1 MLGRNKSGCVG
12 MVPINYID
20 IKVPLERS
28 DNNLKENTNSPR
40 VIKAKVLYDFI
51 AEVADDLSITV
62 ILLSSLQ
69 IHIINL
75 VNSRQMKLSLYIIV

>member
-1 MLGRNKSGCVG
+1 MIEKLSDEWMLGRNKSGCVG

-20 IKVPLERS
+20 IKVPLSRS
-28 DNNLKENTNSPR
+28 DIDKNDNNLKENNNSSR

-62 ILLSSLQ
+62 ISIS
-69 IHIINL
+69 
-75 VNSRQMKLSLYIIV
+75 